1 MAGEIERLIEW
12 LIDDISCHGDRGY
25 PVSQTLATIQDYH
38 HGTARH
44 DTPSAIMPAT
54 AGLND
59 ATTDQSLL
67 SSMWDWIRERDDISI
82 GENRQ
87 WNHLTLEAV
96 LAMPEPE
103 AFPSPGQV
111 DNALESFTT
120 VPQSPKYH
128 EGGQVNQ
135 LRAGET
141 LVAAF
146 RPRIYASADRMWE
159 SIAGHSADF
168 KRVPRLEW
176 AALVGIATT
185 KSDGIL
191 QGDLCR
197 LIGQDKRSLPKRTDS
212 LAQKGYITK
221 RTTLVRGVKT
231 SKMWLRRLAPSMPT
245 NPTQTGRG
253 ERTSVN
259 WCREALTADMEP
271 VAWCDRWTGKS
282 IDTHMLAKTAIEII
296 KAWKIIR
303 YDDLR
308 RKLGIEGL
316 KWQMKT
322 QARLCRWMV
331 RRGIVQYVAATLG
344 ERLFKDCLKF
354 NRDFSADDWDSYLAT
369 GKVKARTNP
378 ETEDLAQY
386 REANLD
392 TPNRSSSISGSRDR
406 HTTAGRTTST
416 RGGIACQDQWKPE
429 KPLPTTVMDV
439 IRAGDA
445 RGVPNRQIGKHT
457 MGPPFTRYVSSIS
470 TTLATP
476 ALQPSHLTHF
486 QVSSQ
491 LHRVEKSAIYLFSLP
506 QLPDYRRNNT
516 IVQAHFHVPDSF
528 SAAEDLVDGP
538 HAQQYK
544 GFSVPTQHDLSD
556 QFHGLSALARVPSE
570 RRQWKSIRIA
580 PQEMSHTQ
588 PELHKQSRVST
599 TPARL
604 THDDDTNLTPTISTP
619 CHSIRISDE
628 MPGTAASCPVD
639 IDDLG
644 SQNVRP
650 TRRSLIVS
658 LKVRPSALSR
668 LLALPSSPRL
678 RKIPDLIANSHTP
691 SFDEVNRQSL
701 DGSHFGNLKMAEESE
716 SGSSNRVTIN
726 CPDGRSSEPTQLS
739 DKTESLQPSTSLA
752 TKRGRSKAK
761 STKTSK
767 QQKKGN
773 KAGIFICEKC
783 GGVWKNDNGLK
794 YHLEKSASSCNAAY
808 VPPTPK
814 AHQFQAKAARLSTQ
828 ESLGGNTPILERS
841 ARSARITGNRD
852 SSAQLVQ
859 DTAVNLAHRNTLQA
873 HASVLLARTHRRR
886 RTSAESCAAQ
896 VDMLLGRPSPTA
908 DSSDATALGS
918 SKWYVRPGAD
928 RGIRLKAPV
937 TPRKSDYF
945 GVAGLTSTETASIAP
960 SNQNGQIRHQLRE
973 PRKRPQLVTFAVGEQ
988 DTHTG
993 YRNTTESRP
1002 PPYSSSPAHIDLSN
1016 ARKHTHEV
1024 KRTEISTV
1032 EAGGET
1038 LRYPKF
1044 CMPTIA
1050 DEQDTNGY
1058 APDSRLHRASQI
1070 MLYLIQNNDGVFP
1083 GDRSAYLAFLS
1094 VWERTFP
1101 SDPPP
1106 SNNNVQVAINK
1117 LVSRKKIIKTTHA
1130 FRDVKGAFKSAN
1142 VLLARGMDPFC
1153 PAAVAVKERII
1164 AEHPRPYILAEFTP
1178 SAEMFG
1184 QDQKMWKGEPIFSNR
1199 RKLENDVGVLDAPFY
1214 VNESLKKRKPK
1225 GVEADDASPSKRHR
1239 PDSGASAGID
1249 SSGNEPMVGTIGRPS
1264 QAAGASP
1271 YIPTHHVAALKHQAA
1286 YPELT
1291 FLEPNTCLDEDDEPS
1306 HILPTARDVQQHI
1319 GMFSGEEINQSFS
1332 HFDFTAARK
1341 ILQYGTEW
1349 PLLEVNFFEQ
1359 NNSFAMDGW
1368 MPDSQWFLQC
1378 GLPHSLDEMISAESN
1393 GKEDQH
1399 DGSEADFMKQVN
1411 GCRRWEVSFE
1421 AKSLVALGSIAP
1433 NYIFINHR
1441 MDTHVEWHVQT
1452 LLWSPENQL
1461 GFRGSHID
1469 TDQPDSDLKAEI
1481 QQLKRRKYTPRTRSR
1496 LEPTVQMDM
1505 KYRTLLP
1512 WSRSSGAE
1520 AEMLEGQTLDG
1531 EDDAVVIAAFVATRT
1546 LLGGADK
1553 YIEWGLMMR
1562 LFPSRSLAFLRK
1574 FWSKTRRDRPASVKQ
1589 LTERFQKRFIA
1600 AYERNEIPSLDFDNY
1615 VRYDWV
1621 NLIRWTASL
1630 VEDSVTLP
1638 SGRADL
1644 EQHFTLEDAVADVHD
1659 WQEDYYNVQSSIYSR
1674 LEAVTSKSAVVLLNE
1689 DRKSTVQE
1697 PDLVK
1702 AKTWIRS
1709 LCSTQQ
1715 GLYTPQQTRVK
1726 MASLTDNGE
1735 VYNNELLERA
1745 IDTLQGQNVIARTR
1759 RRRYENRSYRLSEWY
1774 LPRLAKQ
1781 SHEQKFLDA
1790 VAFKT
1795 LLDAKFRRDEE
1806 VRIPYVIRDG
1816 EVMAMI
1822 NLQAHGR
1829 VTISPVDMPQ
1839 IPLGFKP
1846 GVYES
1851 RKFPKTFYNF
1861 GLQITPTPTY
1871 VYDDDIYVLQQS
1883 QGDCPAS
1890 QSAEGAL
1897 PLWSDFFGALK
1908 VDRWRQV
1915 LGAVVFAIAM
1925 RGPLDLKG
1933 VVATLKPN
1941 LEDFEVQL
1949 VIEWALRNEVLKTAS
1964 PRGASYTTAEWWW
1977 LIVGSQGV
1985 LKGS

>member
-38 HGTARH
+38 HSTARH

-54 AGLND
+54 AGLKD
-59 ATTDQSLL
+59 AATDQSLL

-96 LAMPEPE
+96 LAMPESE
-103 AFPSPGQV
+103 AFPSPGRV
-111 DNALESFTT
+111 DNALERVTT
-120 VPQSPKYH
+120 LSQSPKDQ
-128 EGGQVNQ
+128 EVGQASQ
-135 LRAGET
+135 PRAGET
-141 LVAAF
+141 PVTAF

-378 ETEDLAQY
+378 ETEELAQY

-392 TPNRSSSISGSRDR
+392 TPNRSSSNSGSRDR
-406 HTTAGRTTST
+406 HATAGRTSSN

-429 KPLPTTVMDV
+429 MPLPTTVMDV

-516 IVQAHFHVPDSF
+516 IAQAHSHTPGSF

-538 HAQQYK
+538 NAQQNK

-556 QFHGLSALARVPSE
+556 QLLGLSALARVPNE
-570 RRQWKSIRIA
+570 RRQWKSMRIA
-580 PQEMSHTQ
+580 PQEMFH
-588 PELHKQSRVST
+588 PHLELDKRSRVSAT
-599 TPARL
+599 QALL
-604 THDDDTNLTPTISTP
+604 THDDDTDLTPNISTP
-619 CHSIRISDE
+619 GHSIRISDE
-628 MPGTAASCPVD
+628 MPGTAASCPD
-639 IDDLG
+639 DADDLRI
-644 SQNVRP
+644 QYVRP
-650 TRRSLIVS
+650 TQRSLIVS

-668 LLALPSSPRL
+668 LLALPSSPKL
-678 RKIPDLIANSHTP
+678 RKIPDLIANSQTP
-691 SFDEVNRQSL
+691 SFDEVNGQSL
-701 DGSHFGNLKMAEESE
+701 DGGHSGNLNMVEESE
-716 SGSSNRVTIN
+716 RGSSIRVTTN
-726 CPDGRSSEPTQLS
+726 YHDGETSEPTQLS
-739 DKTESLQPSTSLA
+739 DKTEGLQPSTSLA

-773 KAGIFICEKC
+773 KAGVFTCEKC

-794 YHLEKSASSCNAAY
+794 YHLEKSTSTCNSGY

-828 ESLGGNTPILERS
+828 ESLGEDTPILERS
-841 ARSARITGNRD
+841 ARSARVTGNSD

-859 DTAVNLAHRNTLQA
+859 DTVLNLAHRNTLQA
-873 HASVLLARTHRRR
+873 HASVLLARTHHRR

-896 VDMLLGRPSPTA
+896 VDILLGRPSLTA
-908 DSSDATALGS
+908 DSSDAILGS
-918 SKWYVRPGAD
+918 PSTKKTLGVKPGGLIDLPSVSTKNALHTGWYVRPGAD
-928 RGIRLKAPV
+928 RGVRLKAPV
-937 TPRKSDYF
+937 TPRKSNYF
-945 GVAGLTSTETASIAP
+945 GVAGPTSPETASIAP
-960 SNQNGQIRHQLRE
+960 SNQNGHIRHPSRE
-973 PRKRPQLVTFAVGEQ
+973 PRKRSQPVNSAVGEQ

-1002 PPYSSSPAHIDLSN
+1002 PPYSSSPARIDLSN
-1016 ARKHTHEV
+1016 VRKDTNEV

-1117 LVSRKKIIKTTHA
+1117 LVSRKKIVKTTHA
-1130 FRDVKGAFKSAN
+1130 FRDAKGAFKSAN
-1142 VLLARGMDPFC
+1142 VLLARGTDPFC
-1153 PAAVAVKERII
+1153 SAAVAVKERII
-1164 AEHPRPYILAEFTP
+1164 AEHPRPYVLAEFTP

-1199 RKLENDVGVLDAPFY
+1199 RKLENDVGILDAPFY

-1225 GVEADDASPSKRHR
+1225 GVEADDAPPSKRQR

-1249 SSGNEPMVGTIGRPS
+1249 SKGPMVGTTGRLS
-1264 QAAGASP
+1264 QAARTSP
-1271 YIPTHHVAALKHQAA
+1271 YIPTHHVAAFKHQAA
-1286 YPELT
+1286 YLELT

-1306 HILPTARDVQQHI
+1306 HILPTARDIQQHI
-1319 GMFSGEEINQSFS
+1319 GMLSGEEINQSS
-1332 HFDFTAARK
+1332 DHFDFTAARK
-1341 ILQYGTEW
+1341 ILQHGTEW
-1349 PLLEVNFFEQ
+1349 PPLDVTFFEQ

-1378 GLPHSLDEMISAESN
+1378 GLPHSLDEMISAEST
-1393 GKEDQH
+1393 GKDEQH

-1411 GCRRWEVSFE
+1411 GCRRWEISFE

-1461 GFRGSHID
+1461 GFRGNHID
-1469 TDQPDSDLKAEI
+1469 TNQPDLDMNAEI
-1481 QQLKRRKYTPRTRSR
+1481 QPLKRRKYTPRTRSR

-1520 AEMLEGQTLDG
+1520 TEMLEGQTLDG
-1531 EDDAVVIAAFVATRT
+1531 EDDAVVIAAF
-1546 LLGGADK
+1546 
-1553 YIEWGLMMR
+1553 
-1562 LFPSRSLAFLRK
+1562 
-1574 FWSKTRRDRPASVKQ
+1574 
-1589 LTERFQKRFIA
+1589 
-1600 AYERNEIPSLDFDNY
+1600 
-1615 VRYDWV
+1615 
-1621 NLIRWTASL
+1621 
-1630 VEDSVTLP
+1630 
-1638 SGRADL
+1638 
-1644 EQHFTLEDAVADVHD
+1644 
-1659 WQEDYYNVQSSIYSR
+1659 
-1674 LEAVTSKSAVVLLNE
+1674 
-1689 DRKSTVQE
+1689 
-1697 PDLVK
+1697 
-1702 AKTWIRS
+1702 
-1709 LCSTQQ
+1709 
-1715 GLYTPQQTRVK
+1715 
-1726 MASLTDNGE
+1726 
-1735 VYNNELLERA
+1735 
-1745 IDTLQGQNVIARTR
+1745 
-1759 RRRYENRSYRLSEWY
+1759 
-1774 LPRLAKQ
+1774 
-1781 SHEQKFLDA
+1781 
-1790 VAFKT
+1790 
-1795 LLDAKFRRDEE
+1795 
-1806 VRIPYVIRDG
+1806 
-1816 EVMAMI
+1816 
-1822 NLQAHGR
+1822 
-1829 VTISPVDMPQ
+1829 
-1839 IPLGFKP
+1839 
-1846 GVYES
+1846 
-1851 RKFPKTFYNF
+1851 
-1861 GLQITPTPTY
+1861 
-1871 VYDDDIYVLQQS
+1871 
-1883 QGDCPAS
+1883 
-1890 QSAEGAL
+1890 
-1897 PLWSDFFGALK
+1897 
-1908 VDRWRQV
+1908 
-1915 LGAVVFAIAM
+1915 
-1925 RGPLDLKG
+1925 
-1933 VVATLKPN
+1933 
-1941 LEDFEVQL
+1941 
-1949 VIEWALRNEVLKTAS
+1949 
-1964 PRGASYTTAEWWW
+1964 
-1977 LIVGSQGV
+1977 
-1985 LKGS
+1985 